1 MSTTTL
7 STTLK
12 PPLNSKAKAQRY
24 SRLEAD
30 EVFQE
35 LLQDVRDDAVSVFL
49 TQSRDDEAINQAR
62 HLIDALNTIET
73 KINAIKMDDLVD
85 YKRTTAP
92 WKRLKT

>member
-1 MSTTTL
+1 MSN
-7 STTLK
+7 K
-12 PPLNSKAKAQRY
+12 EKAQRY
-24 SRLEAD
+24 TRLEAD